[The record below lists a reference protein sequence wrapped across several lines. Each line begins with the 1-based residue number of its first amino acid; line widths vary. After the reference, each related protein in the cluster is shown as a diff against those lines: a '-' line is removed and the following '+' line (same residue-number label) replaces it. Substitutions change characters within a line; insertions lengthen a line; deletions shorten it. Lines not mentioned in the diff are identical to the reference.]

1 MKTYNPRCDA
11 KLKAQ
16 CTSQYGSYA
25 CKLRHFNKQ
34 CLMALK
40 ENKKKVGKEK

>member
-1 MKTYNPRCDA
+1 MKTIKKIKCDK
-11 KLKAQ
+11 KLKEQ

-25 CKLRHFNKQ
+25 CRLRYFNER

-40 ENKKKVGKEK
+40 NKEKEGKQR